1 MRTYDV
7 LLFDLFDTLL
17 LFLRDRLPLVSVD
30 GQEVR
35 TSSVAS
41 YRVVAE
47 AYPHTGFPDF
57 YRAFFAGFK
66 EAERL
71 RAIDNREVTARER
84 FLFTFERLG
93 LPLTPSAQEVLERA
107 LLAHMEG
114 LAAAMEFPPES
125 FRVLEWAKK
134 RYRVGMVSNFD
145 HPPAAYK
152 VMEEQGVKGFF
163 EEIVISGDVGWR
175 KPSREIFGIA
185 FDRMRI
191 GPAEAIFVG
200 DNPGIDV
207 VGAKQ
212 VGMDVIW
219 LNRKGEVFTDGL
231 PKPDYTIEHLEEL
244 TTLL

>member
-17 LFLRDRLPLVSVD
+17 LFHRDRLPLVSVD

-41 YRVVAE
+41 YNVIAE
-47 AYPHTGFPDF
+47 AYPHIGFPEF
-57 YRAFFAGFK
+57 YRAFFAGFQ

-107 LLAHMEG
+107 LVAHMGG
-114 LAAAMEFPPES
+114 LAKAMEFPPES
-125 FRVLEWAKK
+125 VRVLEWAKNQ
-134 RYRVGMVSNFD
+134 YRIGMVSNFD

-152 VMEEQGVKGFF
+152 VIEEEGVKGFF

-185 FDRMRI
+185 FERMRI
-191 GPAEAIFVG
+191 GPAQAIFVG
-200 DNPGIDV
+200 DSPGIDV

-212 VGMDVIW
+212 VRMDVIW
-219 LNRKGEVFTDGL
+219 LNRKGEEFTDGL
-231 PKPDYTIEHLEEL
+231 PRPDYTIGCLEEL
-244 TTLL
+244 IRLL